1 MTTTER
7 ALGWHRDPGNDGLQ
21 RWWDGTA
28 WTALVRPIPRSQVT
42 DVEAA
47 PPSEP
52 APPRT
57 PMSTDAKRALI
68 IIAVTAVLFAVW
80 GYTAVVD
87 SDPVPLPSATVPVT
101 ERGTP

>member
-28 WTALVRPIPRSQVT
+28 WTALVRPIPRPRVT
-42 DVEAA
+42 DVETA

-68 IIAVTAVLFAVW
+68 ITAVAAVLFAVW
-80 GYTAVVD
+80 GYTTVVGAN
-87 SDPVPLPSATVPVT
+87 PPSPPSVAEQDT
-101 ERGTP
+101 TP